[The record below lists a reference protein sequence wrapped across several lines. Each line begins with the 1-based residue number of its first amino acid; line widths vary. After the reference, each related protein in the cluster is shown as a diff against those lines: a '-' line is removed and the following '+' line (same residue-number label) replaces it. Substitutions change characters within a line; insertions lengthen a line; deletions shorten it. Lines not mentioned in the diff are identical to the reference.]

1 MPESIRVGCQSR
13 GYFCS
18 LTPHQPLELAWRQ
31 RRSRHSRARLRTS
44 LFDGRVDCATGNL
57 GDRPLNVLT
66 AGKPYRPDPLLTKED
81 MDKQNNVWINALQA
95 EEAHL
100 STRGDQVVVSDSDH
114 MIPFERPDTV
124 IGAIREVWD
133 ALRSKKR
140 ATQEASHRPRQ
151 RANSTPDK
159 FLTQCSPFV

>member
-1 MPESIRVGCQSR
+1 
-13 GYFCS
+13 
-18 LTPHQPLELAWRQ
+18 
-31 RRSRHSRARLRTS
+31 
-44 LFDGRVDCATGNL
+44 
-57 GDRPLNVLT
+57 
-66 AGKPYRPDPLLTKED
+66 
-81 MDKQNNVWINALQA
+81 
-95 EEAHL
+95 
-100 STRGDQVVVSDSDH
+100 

-140 ATQEASHRPRQ
+140 AIQEASHRPRQ